1 MPKTVFITG
10 ASRGIGRAAA
20 CAFAQAGYQ
29 VAVNYRQNHRLAQ
42 ELIEQLSAQGARAT
56 RFCADVSNS
65 AQITAAIE
73 NATQEFGQIDVLIN
87 NAAIAQQQLFS
98 DITPE
103 QWRQMFAVNIDGI
116 FYTCQAVLPQMLHRK
131 AGKII
136 NLSSIW
142 GMVGAS
148 CEVAYSASKAA
159 VIGLTKALAKELGPS
174 HIQVNCVAPG
184 VIETEMNCNLTAED
198 LAALREE
205 TPLETLG
212 KPEDVANLL
221 VFLASAQADFI
232 TGQVIS
238 PNGGF
243 VI

>member
-42 ELIEQLSAQGARAT
+42 ELVEQLSAQGARAA

-65 AQITAAIE
+65 AQITTAIE